1 MKTVNL
7 TIAGT
12 CTGDAGPGGWAFVLR
27 MDEHSMER
35 TGGSP
40 QTTRGQ
46 MELNAVMEGLKALR
60 ERCQVFLN
68 SDNEYLLSGIP
79 FRPDECR
86 LARYAQM
93 WKRLPYRLPE
103 CDLWQKLDLIANKHR
118 IHRQY
123 ITGTF
128 FHPDKAR
135 CNKLAEAHAAQF
147 LDISCWAALL
157 D

>member
-68 SDNEYLLSGIP
+68 SDNEYLLNGIP
-79 FRPDECR
+79 FGPTSGDSLGMRRCGSACPTASPIAACGR
-86 LARYAQM
+86 N
-93 WKRLPYRLPE
+93 
-103 CDLWQKLDLIANKHR
+103 LI
-118 IHRQY
+118 
-123 ITGTF
+123 
-128 FHPDKAR
+128 
-135 CNKLAEAHAAQF
+135 
-147 LDISCWAALL
+147 
-157 D
+157 